1 MNYSIGFTRQEL
13 EGLNLEC
20 DVLIEGV
27 SDITYVPLKTK
38 NSWEKQDAGCL
49 SAFFLKYTSEGVEY
63 KINIH
68 KKHLLASDTVV
79 IPWWVDF
86 MYIVQMRRDEINVV
100 VLETDNQGKPIG
112 IVSQ

>member
-1 MNYSIGFTRQEL
+1 MNCSIGFTRQEL
-13 EGLNLEC
+13 ESLNLEC

-27 SDITYVPLKTK
+27 SDCEYVPKTTK
-38 NSWEKQDAGCL
+38 NGWEKQDAGCL

-68 KKHLLASDTVV
+68 KKRLGIGDTVV

-86 MYIVQMRRDEINVV
+86 MYIVQMRRDKINVI
-100 VLETDNQGKPIG
+100 VLETDQQGKPIG

>member
-1 MNYSIGFTRQEL
+1 MKYSIGFTKEEL
-13 EGLNLEC
+13 THLDLEC

-27 SDITYVPLKTK
+27 SDATYVPKTTK
-38 NSWEKQDAGCL
+38 NGWEKQDAGCL

-68 KKHLLASDTVV
+68 KKRLQIGDTVV

-112 IVSQ
+112 IVS